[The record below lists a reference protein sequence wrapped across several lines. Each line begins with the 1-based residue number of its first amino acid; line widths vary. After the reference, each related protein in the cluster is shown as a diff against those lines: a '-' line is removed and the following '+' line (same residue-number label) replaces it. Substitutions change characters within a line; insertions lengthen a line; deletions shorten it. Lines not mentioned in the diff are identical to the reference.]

1 MLPTCSCGQSLGLR
15 SNFIWRKRTADMTK
29 HIFGSQGECLKMDLH
44 IGDQEFESSPLMS
57 MGDHPSRDA
66 PEPFNTVGIGIIG
79 RRRDEIQLLLH
90 LGEPGS
96 RTSREPA
103 AVCVLRLSTITIATR
118 PRRFERATAARTCS
132 QNTSAVREGGHP
144 ATLPAITPVE
154 QAKAR
159 DLAVVSRGLDQALP
173 TPPFSTPDTRE
184 GWMKGKLHLIRAR

>member
-1 MLPTCSCGQSLGLR
+1 
-15 SNFIWRKRTADMTK
+15 MTK

-44 IGDQEFESSPLMS
+44 SGDQEFESSPLMS

-79 RRRDEIQLLLH
+79 RRRDEIQLLLQ

-132 QNTSAVREGGHP
+132 QNTSAVREGGYP
-144 ATLPAITPVE
+144 AIEPAITPVE
-154 QAKAR
+154 QAKAI